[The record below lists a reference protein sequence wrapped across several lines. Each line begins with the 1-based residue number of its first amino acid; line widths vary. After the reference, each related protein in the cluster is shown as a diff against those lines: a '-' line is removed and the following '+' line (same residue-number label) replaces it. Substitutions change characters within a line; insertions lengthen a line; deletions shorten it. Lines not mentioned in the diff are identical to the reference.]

1 MPRTMPEAAAKS
13 HQNASRKNEAENS
26 EGNPGAASGERGES
40 RLPVRLDLAD
50 GTDSLAAWLA
60 AYFAVEV
67 TTAASSRAV
76 QRRDLGCFLAFMQ
89 AEEGSDD
96 RSLWT
101 SRLSRA
107 FLDALH
113 KELHADGSR
122 RFSDR
127 TIARI
132 TAHLKTFAKWIHS
145 LRPFRLGNPTEKLP
159 AAAAGPG
166 LEIERA
172 LTEGERRKLLD
183 AADHLPVLGG
193 RSRDRRRCQDIEF
206 ADERPRHKS
215 YRPWRNRAIV
225 YALIETGMRRAAV
238 CSLDLSEIDFEG
250 RNVTVREKGGQAH
263 RYKIGKEA
271 VKAIKDYIR
280 EERGGDAGM
289 FPKSPALFLPAETV
303 VNSSGRLTPQV
314 VNAVWNE
321 VCRWAQVKG
330 KTPHSARHAMGRHL
344 MHKTHNVAAV
354 QRQLGHKNAAYSL
367 QYARI
372 TDKELG
378 EAVNER

>member
-26 EGNPGAASGERGES
+26 EGNPGSASGESGES
-40 RLPVRLDLAD
+40 RLAVRLDLAD

-67 TTAASSRAV
+67 TTAQSSRAV
-76 QRRDLGCFLAFMQ
+76 QRRDLGRFLAFMQ
-89 AEEGSDD
+89 LEEGGDD

-113 KELHADGSR
+113 KELDADGSR

-132 TAHLKTFAKWIHS
+132 AAHLKTFAKWIHT
-145 LRPFRLGNPTEKLP
+145 LRPFRLGDPTEKLKTVLV
-159 AAAAGPG
+159 GPG

-172 LTEGERRKLLD
+172 LTESQRRKLLD
-183 AADHLPVLGG
+183 AADHLPILGG
-193 RSRDRRRCQDIEF
+193 RSRDRRRSKDVEF
-206 ADERPRHKS
+206 ADERSRRKD

-238 CSLDLSEIDFEG
+238 CNLDLAEVDVET
-250 RNVTVREKGGQAH
+250 RNVTVREKGGQSH
-263 RYKIGKEA
+263 RYKISKEGA
-271 VKAIKDYIR
+271 KAIQDYLR
-280 EERGGDAGM
+280 EERGADPGDVPPVPGT
-289 FPKSPALFLPAETV
+289 LPAA
-303 VNSSGRLTPQV
+303 GDGGQ
-314 VNAVWNE
+314 
-321 VCRWAQVKG
+321 
-330 KTPHSARHAMGRHL
+330 
-344 MHKTHNVAAV
+344 
-354 QRQLGHKNAAYSL
+354 QL
-367 QYARI
+367 R
-372 TDKELG
+372 
-378 EAVNER
+378 